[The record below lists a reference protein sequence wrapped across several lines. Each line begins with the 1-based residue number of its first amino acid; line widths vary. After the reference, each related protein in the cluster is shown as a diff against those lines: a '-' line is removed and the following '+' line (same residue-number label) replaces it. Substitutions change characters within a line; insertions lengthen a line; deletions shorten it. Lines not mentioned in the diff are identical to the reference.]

1 MQVPITVAE
10 RGIKR
15 CGNIYISKRE
25 REKKIKDLVKLRLE
39 YMHIFVCVWSMVE
52 VKRRRKR
59 NSMCCHT
66 HVLKKYTPAPSY
78 PLLSHLEYFF
88 S

>member
-25 REKKIKDLVKLRLE
+25 REKKNKDLVKLRLE
-39 YMHIFVCVWSMVE
+39 YMHIFMCVYGVW
-52 VKRRRKR
+52 
-59 NSMCCHT
+59 
-66 HVLKKYTPAPSY
+66 LK
-78 PLLSHLEYFF
+78 
-88 S
+88 